1 MFSSNLKFTDVYGN
15 FLYLNIENE
24 PVSKIDISCPAGLR
38 ESSVVKIAFGILM
51 STFWANNETDD
62 DTAACVNFSSETEE
76 TQEASVQIYLFPNKE
91 ASDVE
96 V

>member
-1 MFSSNLKFTDVYGN
+1 
-15 FLYLNIENE
+15 
-24 PVSKIDISCPAGLR
+24 
-38 ESSVVKIAFGILM
+38 M